1 MTGHDPAS
9 APRRTAVAIRH
20 IEFGDLGSMGRTLS
34 RYGFD
39 IHCIDAG
46 SAEFEAL
53 DPLQPDIVA
62 VMGGPF
68 GANDEATHPFIIDEL
83 ELIARRTAAGRAT
96 LGICLGAQLMARALG
111 GRVYEGPEL
120 ELGWAEV
127 ALTGAGRSSCLS
139 ALGAAG
145 TNVLHWHGDTFDL
158 PPGATLLASTTRY
171 LNQAYSVGDAAL
183 GMQFHPEVEAASMPR
198 WLAHPRI
205 AAWLSGLDAAG
216 QRPAGFLPEQLDA
229 GARRHGSKLVEQS
242 SRLMEAWLAQLD
254 FN

>member
-1 MTGHDPAS
+1 MIGRDPAR

-20 IEFGDLGSMGRTLS
+20 IEFGDLGSLGRTLS
-34 RYGFD
+34 RHGFD
-39 IHCIDAG
+39 TRCIDAG

-96 LGICLGAQLMARALG
+96 LGVCLGAQLMARALG
-111 GRVYEGPEL
+111 GRVYEGTEL
-120 ELGWAEV
+120 ELGWAAV
-127 ALTGAGRSSCLS
+127 SLTEAGRSSCLS
-139 ALGAAG
+139 ALGEAG

-158 PPGATLLASTTRY
+158 PPRATLLASTKRY
-171 LNQAYSVGDAAL
+171 RNQAYSAGDVAL
-183 GMQFHPEVEAASMPR
+183 AMQFHPEVEAASMPR

-205 AAWLSGLDAAG
+205 AAWLAGLDAAG
-216 QRPAGFLPEQLDA
+216 QRPDGFLPEQLHA
-229 GARRHGSKLVEQS
+229 GVRRHGAKLVEQTT
-242 SRLMEAWLAQLD
+242 RLMEAWLAHLGYV
-254 FN
+254 